1 MHESGFN
8 THKLPMN
15 LSKESGVPASNKLI
29 GGRIVPGFFHVI
41 RFRENSGVVVIGSI
55 RHYNTDGYGYTQFM
69 NRWAEIAKWMQQ
81 SQSDNSVPFPVR
93 HYIYDRSFHNS
104 YISSETTAIKDM
116 ISNPASSGGVLMKW
130 LAWVSPETR
139 GRVMGALSNSTDHTC
154 SFYHI
159 SSETMKDLRTRVQAH
174 APEGI
179 RYSINDILT
188 AYLAIVLGQAKEK
201 AFIEKWKKPAR
212 SVVRGLSFKKL
223 GKPKDLVV
231 MIDINSRP
239 RIDLPDAKDYMGNM
253 VSGSSTVFSR
263 EQVHQESTDKILSA
277 MALRIHQDVASVDKE
292 FIAQVGHFK
301 NGKPEYYMWP
311 AWFFATRSSKLGI
324 SNQFR
329 FEHYGVDFGAGIP
342 TMVRTA
348 PHAFVD
354 NVFVMPAN
362 PAIGGYIVELKLEP
376 DVKANLA
383 RNEEWMT
390 GAKRVE
396 LDWDITYVQA
406 NPDGQMERRLI
417 GVNGRWPPPEVHV
430 NLNDTLVINAHNSL
444 DVATSIHAYGLHQN
458 GTNFYDGVPGTT
470 ECGIAPN
477 MTYTYVIPVTQIGTF
492 WLQSQYASQF
502 VDGLRTP
509 LISYAPQEHYQYDS
523 DQVLMLEAS
532 YHRGAKD
539 IVNQL
544 MSTVK
549 GVREAFIQPYM
560 LINSVGGSDLNR
572 TKISV
577 QSGKTHRLRLI
588 NVSAAWMVR
597 FGIEQHTMQIIE
609 IDGIDTE
616 IKEANSVLL
625 SPGQRASVLI
635 TAKNT
640 TDHNYIFHADM
651 FIDVGQDGQR
661 TVLPYQGT
669 VEYSPNASLLN
680 YTEAGT
686 SSTVDWEFTQDID
699 MVPLEKIPTPGVYK
713 WVPLEVST
721 STYDDRRMHSA
732 FNNRTYAAP
741 IVPSLLTA
749 LTTGYQAY
757 YPDVYGFKPYPVILD
772 PLEDVE
778 VAIFNNDATTHSF
791 HLHGH
796 SFFIIARGTVDKNQK
811 NRIAAGNFPMRRD
824 TIAIPPRAYAIVR
837 FRADNPGAWLF
848 HSQMQFAK
856 EQGLAMTFIEA
867 PYRIS
872 ANLSNTPADMLES
885 CRTMGIPI
893 SGNALGK
900 PGLDLS
906 EDVHGP
912 YPLSG
917 L

>member
-1 MHESGFN
+1 
-8 THKLPMN
+8 
-15 LSKESGVPASNKLI
+15 
-29 GGRIVPGFFHVI
+29 
-41 RFRENSGVVVIGSI
+41 
-55 RHYNTDGYGYTQFM
+55 
-69 NRWAEIAKWMQQ
+69 
-81 SQSDNSVPFPVR
+81 
-93 HYIYDRSFHNS
+93 
-104 YISSETTAIKDM
+104 
-116 ISNPASSGGVLMKW
+116 
-130 LAWVSPETR
+130 
-139 GRVMGALSNSTDHTC
+139 
-154 SFYHI
+154 
-159 SSETMKDLRTRVQAH
+159 
-174 APEGI
+174 
-179 RYSINDILT
+179 
-188 AYLAIVLGQAKEK
+188 
-201 AFIEKWKKPAR
+201 
-212 SVVRGLSFKKL
+212 
-223 GKPKDLVV
+223 
-231 MIDINSRP
+231 
-239 RIDLPDAKDYMGNM
+239 
-253 VSGSSTVFSR
+253 
-263 EQVHQESTDKILSA
+263 
-277 MALRIHQDVASVDKE
+277 
-292 FIAQVGHFK
+292 
-301 NGKPEYYMWP
+301 
-311 AWFFATRSSKLGI
+311 
-324 SNQFR
+324 
-329 FEHYGVDFGAGIP
+329 
-342 TMVRTA
+342 
-348 PHAFVD
+348 
-354 NVFVMPAN
+354 
-362 PAIGGYIVELKLEP
+362 
-376 DVKANLA
+376 
-383 RNEEWMT
+383 
-390 GAKRVE
+390 
-396 LDWDITYVQA
+396 
-406 NPDGQMERRLI
+406 MERRLI

-444 DVATSIHAYGLHQN
+444 DVATSIHAYGFYQN

-477 MTYTYVIPVTQIGTF
+477 MTYTYVIPVTQTGTF

-502 VDGLRTP
+502 VDGMRTP

-549 GVREAFIQPYM
+549 GVREAFVQPYM
-560 LINSVGGSDLNR
+560 LINSVGGSDLNK
-572 TKISV
+572 TKITV

-616 IKEANSVLL
+616 IKETNSVLL
-625 SPGQRASVLI
+625 FPGQRASVLV
-635 TAKNT
+635 TAKNA

-651 FIDVGQDGQR
+651 FTDVGQDGQR
-661 TVLPYQGT
+661 TVLPYQGI

-680 YTEAGT
+680 YTKAGS

-699 MVPLEKIPTPGVYK
+699 MVPLEKIPPPGVHK

-721 STYDDRRMHSA
+721 TTYDDRRMHSA

-749 LTTGYQAY
+749 LSTGYQAY
-757 YPDVYGFKPYPVILD
+757 YPDVYGFKTYPVILD

-796 SFFIIARGTVDKNQK
+796 SFFIIARGTVDKNQN

-824 TIAIPPRAYAIVR
+824 TIAIPPRGYTIIR
-837 FRADNPGAWLF
+837 FRADNPGAWLL
-848 HSQMQFAK
+848 HSQMQFVK
-856 EQGLAMTFIEA
+856 EQGLSLTFIEA
-867 PYRIS
+867 PYRIG
-872 ANLSNTPADMLES
+872 ANLRNAPADMLEN
-885 CRTMGIPI
+885 CLTMGIPI